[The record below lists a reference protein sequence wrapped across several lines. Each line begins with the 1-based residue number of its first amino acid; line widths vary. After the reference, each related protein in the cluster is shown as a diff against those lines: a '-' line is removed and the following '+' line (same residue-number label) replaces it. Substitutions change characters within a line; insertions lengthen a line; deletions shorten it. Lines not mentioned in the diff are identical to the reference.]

1 MEQAIGYVDSNYLQ
15 AAAELLAPVKERSYA
30 VMNIRPGQHVLDVG
44 CGSGIDTLI
53 LAQQVGDR
61 GRVVGVDYDAAM
73 VGAANRRAAEAGV
86 GDRVTHR
93 QADAT
98 ALPFEEA
105 TFDAVRSERLFQ
117 HLHNP
122 TAALA
127 EMVRVTKPGGHVVV
141 ADTDWGTLSTDTIE
155 TETERVL
162 ARIEAE
168 RTLNNGYAGRQLYR
182 LFKLQGLSDVFI
194 EPFPI
199 LVTSYPVA
207 RLLSRLD
214 LNEAEALKLG
224 LLDERQLE
232 LWRHEQE
239 AAGNAGLFF
248 LSITIMLASGRKVE

>member
-1 MEQAIGYVDSNYLQ
+1 MEQAIGYVDSHYLQ

-44 CGSGIDTLI
+44 CGPGIDTLI
-53 LAQQVGDR
+53 LARQVGDR

-86 GDRVTHR
+86 GDWATHR

-127 EMVRVTKPGGHVVV
+127 EMVRVTKLGGHVVV
-141 ADTDWGTLSTDTIE
+141 ADTDWGTLSTDTSE

-168 RTLNNGYAGRQLYR
+168 HTLNNGYSGRQLYR

-199 LVTSYPVA
+199 LVTSYPFA
-207 RLLSRLD
+207 RLLGRLD

-232 LWRHEQE
+232 LWRHAQE
-239 AAGNAGLFF
+239 AAENAGLFF